1 MKRVVVVND
10 AVIHDMLKILVN
22 IQKRYGGE
30 LKRHKKL
37 YPQVYEDFIRHHLIM
52 NELSSTGLRMM
63 LDMLHILFPRLCATE
78 LNVPIDKNIDLG
90 LAEEDIEE
98 CEEQIS
104 SRIFDRYI
112 FPFGWPLF
120 YWLCYDKGLEY
131 ILIAINDR
139 KNEMVYQSLSH
150 IPSKRFLLWEKS
162 LVCNS
167 IALGLRTKRYWRK
180 FMESTQNR
188 HNSLFPLDLQED
200 ASLILDSNSLVFK
213 LFDDDTV
220 PDNKLSDADD
230 TVPDNTEKKPEKKR
244 GRKNPLM
251 SCHDISEIIKT
262 AEDVKFFSQWL
273 TQHTTATDLADIT
286 IFFEESNKFK
296 FGNIDGMLPSYY
308 MILELSNI
316 PLDLRSQNALSYHY
330 RHLRDLRGLSQLN
343 SEDLNTL
350 VAHFPGKRKVDPI
363 YFKEKRK
370 EINRVIEDYQRYM
383 KNSQL

>member
-30 LKRHKKL
+30 LKRHKEL
-37 YPQVYEDFIRHHLIM
+37 FPQVYEDFMRHHLIM
-52 NELSSTGLRMM
+52 NELSSTGLCMM
-63 LDMLHILFPRLCATE
+63 LDMLHILLPRLCATE

-90 LAEEDIEE
+90 LEEEDIDE

-104 SRIFDRYI
+104 ARIFDRYI
-112 FPFGWPLF
+112 FPYGWPLF

-139 KNEMVYQSLSH
+139 KNEIVYQSLLQ
-150 IPSKRFLLWEKS
+150 IPSERFLLWEKS

-167 IALGLRTKRYWRK
+167 IALGLRTEKYWRE
-180 FMESTQNR
+180 FMESTRNR
-188 HNSLFPLDLQED
+188 HRSLFPLDLYED
-200 ASLILDSNSLVFK
+200 ASLILDSKELVFK
-213 LFDDDTV
+213 LCDAVATDDLEKT
-220 PDNKLSDADD
+220 S
-230 TVPDNTEKKPEKKR
+230 EKKPKKR

-251 SCHDISEIIKT
+251 YCHTISEIINA
-262 AEDVKFFSQWL
+262 AEDVNFFTRWL
-273 TQHTTATDLADIT
+273 TQHTSAADLADIT

-308 MILELSNI
+308 MILESSDI
-316 PLDLRSQNALSYHY
+316 PLDSRSQNALSYHY

-350 VAHFPGKRKVDPI
+350 VAHFTGRKKVDTI